1 MPHGAIRSEFPAPAA
16 PRPGP
21 GTPVGQRAHRR
32 LSVNIGRRGA
42 ARERWLLLGV
52 TAAALSI
59 SGVRPTDR
67 LTWILEVAPVLIAL
81 PLLIMTH
88 SRFPLTS
95 LSYRLIF
102 AHAMLLIVGAHYTF
116 SRVPIGAWLQ
126 ETFGFARN
134 HYDRIVHFVGGLAP
148 SILAREILLRKTPL
162 RPGRWLFLLVALS
175 CLAGGAVYELLEWA
189 AALFT
194 GGEASAVLA
203 TQGDVWDTQWDLLLG
218 LIGACVGQLL
228 LGRRH
233 QSELDVAGLMD
244 PLPD

>member
-1 MPHGAIRSEFPAPAA
+1 
-16 PRPGP
+16 
-21 GTPVGQRAHRR
+21 
-32 LSVNIGRRGA
+32 
-42 ARERWLLLGV
+42 V
-52 TAAALSI
+52 TAAALGV
-59 SGVRPTDR
+59 SGLGPTDR
-67 LTWILEVAPVLIAL
+67 LTWILEVAPVLIAM
-81 PLLIMTH
+81 LLLTATRR
-88 SRFPLTS
+88 RFPLTT
-95 LSYRLIF
+95 LTYRLIF

-116 SRVPIGAWLQ
+116 SHVPIGAWLQ
-126 ETFGFARN
+126 ETLGFARN
-134 HYDRIVHFVGGLAP
+134 HYDRIVHFAGGLAP

-218 LIGACVGQLL
+218 LIGACAGQLL

-233 QSELDVAGLMD
+233 QSELEVAGFLD
-244 PLPD
+244 SLPD